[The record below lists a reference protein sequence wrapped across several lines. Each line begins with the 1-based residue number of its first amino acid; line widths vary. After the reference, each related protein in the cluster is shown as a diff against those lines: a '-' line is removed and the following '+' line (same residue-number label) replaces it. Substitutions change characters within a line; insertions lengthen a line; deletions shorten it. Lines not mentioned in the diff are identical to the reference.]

1 MPIASPRY
9 ALTPVMVSGAPND
22 PGVFALWENDEL
34 IYYGHA
40 RGESATIQS
49 CLKEHLTRQHACTA
63 GATHYG
69 WEIAANPAQREADLR
84 REFERQHKRLPR
96 CNGAKRA

>member
-9 ALTPVMVSGAPND
+9 AFTKTMVAGAPDD

-40 RGESATIQS
+40 RGEAATILS
-49 CLKEHLTRQHACTA
+49 CLKEHLGGRNHCTKT
-63 GATHYG
+63 ATHYG
-69 WEIAANPAQREADLR
+69 WEVSANPPVREADLL
-84 REFERQHKRLPR
+84 REFQRNHKRLPR
-96 CNGAKRA
+96 CNRN